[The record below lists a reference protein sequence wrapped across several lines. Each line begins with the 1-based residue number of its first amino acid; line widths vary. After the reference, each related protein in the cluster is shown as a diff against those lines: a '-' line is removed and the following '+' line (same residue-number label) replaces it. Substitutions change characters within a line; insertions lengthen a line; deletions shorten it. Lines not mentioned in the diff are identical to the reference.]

1 MNKNLLKNVGIL
13 VGMTAVV
20 VLLLIFATNQFLGS
34 YTRNGEKIP
43 VPHLYGLTL
52 NEAVGVLDELG
63 LRYEIRD
70 SVFDTNIPKNAILH
84 HDPDTGEFVKN
95 GRIIYLSINASE
107 VPRVKMPDLDHKNI
121 NQAIMIIESLGLL
134 VGKIDTANDI
144 ADDAV
149 LEQLHKGKRILPD
162 TEIPKGS
169 IIDLVIG
176 DGMNANV
183 SYEGEVDIPDL
194 VGTTLVEATIILE
207 AYGLTLGTVVGR
219 GAITDS
225 ANATIRSQVPSYA
238 PEAKIRSGSRVS
250 VIIKQ

>member
-1 MNKNLLKNVGIL
+1 MNKNLVKKLGIL
-13 VGMTAVV
+13 IGLTTLV
-20 VLLLIFATNQFLGS
+20 VLLLILATNKFLGS

-43 VPHLYGLTL
+43 VPPLYGLTL
-52 NEAVGVLDELG
+52 NEAIGVLDELG
-63 LRYEIRD
+63 LRHEIRD
-70 SVFDTNIPKNAILH
+70 SVFDANVPKNAVLH

-107 VPRVKMPDLDHKNI
+107 VPQVKMPDLDHKNI
-121 NQAIMIIESLGLL
+121 NQAIMIIESMGLL

-149 LEQLHKGKRILPD
+149 LEQLYKGKRILPD

-176 DGMNANV
+176 DGMNSNV
-183 SYEGEVDIPDL
+183 SFEGEVDIPDL
-194 VGTTLVEATIILE
+194 VGTTLVEATIVLE
-207 AYGLTLGTVVGR
+207 AFGLKLGTVVGR
-219 GAITDS
+219 GEISDS
-225 ANATIRSQVPSYA
+225 ANATIRSQVPSYS
-238 PEAKIRSGSRVS
+238 PEAKLRAGSRVS